1 MLIGFDTSFNVGTVN
16 LVVWVLLNL
25 VQHVGMQGLKVY
37 ADFCADWD
45 GDRGLVFVFEPLV
58 GQNLL
63 EAIAK
68 VRIRNQN
75 ILD

>member
-37 ADFCADWD
+37 ADFCAD
-45 GDRGLVFVFEPLV
+45 
-58 GQNLL
+58 
-63 EAIAK
+63 
-68 VRIRNQN
+68 
-75 ILD
+75 